1 MDLAINEDS
10 EIPLGELP
18 LLIPDP
24 FSSEQHKDLDGK
36 FQPPMKLNS
45 SDLGNQYMTV
55 TQILQRAEVARPD
68 LRRRLRKNEDFDF
81 LQQLLDQNKSFAK
94 TVKLAIE
101 RHSFSSIRSS
111 GK

>member
-1 MDLAINEDS
+1 MNEDS

-24 FSSEQHKDLDGK
+24 FSSEQHTELDSK
-36 FQPPMKLNS
+36 FQPRKQLDP
-45 SDLGNQYMTV
+45 SDSTYQWKTV
-55 TQILQRAEVARPD
+55 TLILQRAEVARPD
-68 LRRRLRKNEDFDF
+68 LQRRLRKNEDIDF
-81 LQQLLDQNKSFAK
+81 LEELLDKNKSFAK